1 MVYYASLIVMQGEAM
16 YSKEAQREKNDL
28 RQENSAKEL
37 SLEERTINA
46 ISQIGN
52 LSFFTTGALANLS
65 VTSKTLDSMVFSEL
79 EQREAQKLVTHVVR
93 GKQDEA
99 EAMIKT
105 NPWLL
110 LIKSKAVDYSGRTIV
125 GTAFQFAIGAGD
137 KPM

>member
-1 MVYYASLIVMQGEAM
+1 MQGEAM